1 MEESAAGACC
11 KFAISLSA
19 LGAYVAALVFTIQS
33 NWSCCPDF
41 IVALIATSGI
51 AVLDRLVQICK
62 CIPEGVLASIASGVL
77 KLAIVLSLIAT
88 LPQTSPCEHDGWL
101 VFLITLASLSVVG
114 NGLHMIYLVLQVF
127 GVFKYTKVPGVAA
140 EM

>member
-1 MEESAAGACC
+1 MEAAAACC
-11 KFAISLSA
+11 IFAIAFGA
-19 LGAYVAALVFTIQS
+19 LGAYVAALVFTFQA
-33 NWSCCPDF
+33 NCCPAF
-41 IVALIATSGI
+41 AIALIATSGI

-77 KLAIVLSLIAT
+77 KLAMVLSLIAT

-114 NGLHMIYLVLQVF
+114 NGVHVIYLVLQVF
-127 GVFKYTKVPGVAA
+127 GVFGYTKVDESAA
-140 EM
+140 

>member
-1 MEESAAGACC
+1 MDEATGACC

-19 LGAYVAALVFTIQS
+19 LGAYVAAIYFTIQV

-51 AVLDRLVQICK
+51 AVLDRFVQICK
-62 CIPEGVLASIASGVL
+62 CIPEAAAIASGIL

-101 VFLITLASLSVVG
+101 VFLIILASFSVVG
-114 NGLHMIYLVLQVF
+114 NGAHMIYLVLQVF
-127 GVFKYTKVPGVAA
+127 GVFKYTKVPLDESA
-140 EM
+140 

>member
-1 MEESAAGACC
+1 MEAACC
-11 KFAISLSA
+11 IFAIALGA
-19 LGAYVAALVFTIQS
+19 LGAYVAALVFTFQA
-33 NWSCCPDF
+33 NCCPAF
-41 IVALIATSGI
+41 GIALIATSVI

-62 CIPEGVLASIASGVL
+62 CIPEGVLASIASGIL

-114 NGLHMIYLVLQVF
+114 NGVHVIYLVLQVF
-127 GVFKYTKVPGVAA
+127 GVFGYTKVDESAA
-140 EM
+140 